1 MIAWRSSLIG
11 VLFPVALAAQQ
22 PPPAAAAPST
32 TPVLDAVRA
41 QSARFG
47 RNMPAAAEAM
57 PADKYGFKPTPGQM
71 SFGELVLHVANSNN
85 FLCSTASGMAAPAKS
100 TLTPTS
106 PHDSLVAA
114 IRASFVYCDSALAR
128 VDESKLTDQVPFY
141 GGRMASRFQA
151 LLSLSMDWADHYSQQ
166 AMYLRLNGLLPPTA
180 RPRP

>member
-1 MIAWRSSLIG
+1 VNVWRLSLISA
-11 VLFPVALAAQQ
+11 LIPVALAAQQ
-22 PPPAAAAPST
+22 PAPAAPTT
-32 TPVLDAVRA
+32 TPILDAVRA

-57 PADKYGFKPTPGQM
+57 PADKYAFKPTPGQM

-85 FLCSTASGMAAPAKS
+85 FLCSTAAGMAAPAKT

-114 IRASFVYCDSALAR
+114 IRASFVHCDSALAR
-128 VDESKLTDQVPFY
+128 VDESKLADQVPFY

-166 AMYLRLNGLLPPTA
+166 AMYLRLNGLLPPSA